1 MAIVNSRPFQRL
13 RYIRQLALT
22 YLVYPGA
29 EHSRFAHSLGVM
41 NFATRVYDT
50 LLEKNRELLGWDQ
63 KRVDK
68 NRQLLRLVALLHD
81 VGHAPFSH
89 ASEELLGGRDH
100 EPISSRIMGSKPVSD
115 LLDEFEKIGI
125 TSKDVVDFF
134 SAESIDPDVAFLREI
149 YSGETDADKLDYL
162 LRDSLY
168 TGVHYG
174 RFDYERLINSLVLI
188 EDPQGIE
195 NNIVAVEFGGLHA
208 LEGLVL
214 ARYFMFTQVYFHKI
228 RRAFDHHLVEFL
240 KRYVR
245 KYPKSLSEYLDWDDN
260 RVLALLVKHRKDDD
274 NARRILER
282 KPFKEAFTTHEHI
295 NDEQRTRFQWLWKE
309 VQDKFKG
316 VSMFCDTAAKS
327 PHKFEEV
334 GTYLLSKTTGKPSLV
349 LNESALIKSLKN
361 IEQYRIFVGETHRTK
376 VHEFCQDF
384 WLSQGN
390 KTN

>member
-1 MAIVNSRPFQRL
+1 MAVVNSRPFQRL

-41 NFATRVYDT
+41 NFATRVFDT
-50 LLEKNRELLGWDQ
+50 LLEKHRDLLGWDQ
-63 KRVDK
+63 RRVDK
-68 NRQLLRLVALLHD
+68 NRQLLRLAALLHD

-100 EPISSRIMGSKPVSD
+100 EPISSRIMGTKPVSD
-115 LLDEFEKIGI
+115 LLDRFDKVGI
-125 TSKDVVDFF
+125 TSKDVVEFF

-149 YSGETDADKLDYL
+149 YSGEIDADKLDYL

-174 RFDYERLINSLVLI
+174 RFDFERLINSLILI
-188 EDPQGIE
+188 EDPKDIG
-195 NNIVAVEFGGLHA
+195 NNIVAIEFGGLHA

-240 KRYVR
+240 KRYVG
-245 KYPKSLSEYLDWDDN
+245 KYPKPLSEYLDWDDN
-260 RVLALLVKHRKDDD
+260 RVFALLAKHRKDDD
-274 NARRILER
+274 NALRILER

-309 VQDKFKG
+309 VQNKFKG
-316 VSMFCDTAAKS
+316 VSMFCDTAEKS
-327 PHKFEEV
+327 PHKFEKV

-349 LNESALIKSLKN
+349 LKESGLIKSLKN
-361 IEQYRIFVGETHRTK
+361 IEQYRIFVGETHRKK
-376 VHEFCQDF
+376 VHDFCQDF
-384 WLSQGN
+384 WLTQGK
-390 KTN
+390 KTD